1 MGSALQPPFL
11 RQSVAVAATGKM
23 SPGRLRTMARMYFG
37 FAAIIACS
45 GFIIAVTTRGFMRV
59 GGALEMF
66 AALTFV
72 ASGILMLR
80 TARAQT
86 AGTAGG

>member
-23 SPGRLRTMARMYFG
+23 SPGRLRAMARMYFG

-66 AALTFV
+66 SALCV
-72 ASGILMLR
+72 MGSGIQMLR
-80 TARAQT
+80 TARAQRG
-86 AGTAGG
+86 GTSGG